1 MCSPIPKP
9 SVAVSKSGDLL
20 IIQGPAQPAL
30 FVSRAQVS
38 TLLENPDRATAIMI
52 VDVGVAAIR
61 TVLATGAT
69 FDAVVNREESGSI
82 RSITLRFALPNG
94 LTVGYTND
102 DDLASDSD
110 RLHRLGIDLVVT
122 DSAIDWQRQHT
133 QFVGQVISAVST
145 TPSQVI
151 GFSSAAHRELAP
163 IIREVL
169 QRTDS
174 AAISPQSHPHE

>member
-1 MCSPIPKP
+1 MYSPIAKP
-9 SVAVSKSGDLL
+9 SVAVSTNGDLL

-30 FVSRAQVS
+30 FVSHAQVA
-38 TLLENPDRATAIMI
+38 TLLEHPDRATATMI

-69 FDAVVNREESGSI
+69 FDAIVDREESGCI
-82 RSITLRFALPNG
+82 RSVTLRFSLPNG

-102 DDLASDSD
+102 DGLATDSD
-110 RLHRLGIDLVVT
+110 RLRGLGIDLVVT

-145 TPSQVI
+145 TPTQVV
-151 GFSSAAHRELAP
+151 GFSPVAHRELAP
-163 IIREVL
+163 IICEAL
-169 QRTDS
+169 QRANP
-174 AAISPQSHPHE
+174 AATHPSITSP